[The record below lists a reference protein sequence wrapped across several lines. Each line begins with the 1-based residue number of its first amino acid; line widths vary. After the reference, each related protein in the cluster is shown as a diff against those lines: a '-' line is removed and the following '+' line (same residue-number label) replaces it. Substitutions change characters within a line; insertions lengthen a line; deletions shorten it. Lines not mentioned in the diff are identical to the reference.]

1 MKVLFEILSC
11 YNQEEQRLF
20 LQFVT
25 GSPRLPVGGENSS
38 LYFGKLLSVL
48 KTKRAVVVKEGKLS
62 ENKGQHFYLIFLTC
76 YQKIASGHKDL
87 GTRGI

>member
-48 KTKRAVVVKEGKLS
+48 KTRREVLVKKGKQYQQTRDS
-62 ENKGQHFYLIFLTC
+62 NKSFNLFFI
-76 YQKIASGHKDL
+76 
-87 GTRGI
+87 